1 MQFDSQATCTE
12 CCYPYARTN
21 ADRICQLCYETIQE
35 ETLDTNGYYRP
46 LHVEGSRVVLS
57 GNVADYAP
65 PLDNYGCASTPSSV
79 GCSVLA
85 ANDCSC
91 KQCHAVYGHKITC
104 PLLTSNVIEAFEQ
117 TTLTDADKQRLHSL
131 GVIW

>member
-1 MQFDSQATCTE
+1 MKFDSQATCTA

-21 ADRICQLCYETIQE
+21 ADRLCQLCYETIQE
-35 ETLDTNGYYRP
+35 ETLDTNDYYRK
-46 LHVEGSRVVLS
+46 VEGARTVLA

-65 PLDNYGCASTPSSV
+65 PRDNYGAVSTPSSV

-104 PLLTSNVIEAFEQ
+104 PQLTSNVIEAFEQ
-117 TTLTDADKQRLHSL
+117 SLPEVDTLRLRGL